1 MNRRRLAAPFL
12 ASATK
17 QQVEEPTGK
26 GIDRCDAFDAARADD
41 CATRQ

>member
-1 MNRRRLAAPFL
+1 MNRPRLAAPGL

-26 GIDRCDAFDAARADD
+26 GIDRCDAFDGTRADD
-41 CATRQ
+41 CASRQ